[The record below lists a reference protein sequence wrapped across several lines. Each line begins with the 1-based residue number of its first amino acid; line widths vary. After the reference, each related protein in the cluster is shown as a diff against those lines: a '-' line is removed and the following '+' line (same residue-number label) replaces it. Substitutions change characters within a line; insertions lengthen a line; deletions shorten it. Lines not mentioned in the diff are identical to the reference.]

1 MCGQMQPNWQTFIC
15 NFIVTPAQVTSWK
28 DDAELKQQYGCALA
42 QSFKNPFEAA
52 CSIFDKETQ
61 KALFVSVNWINDP
74 EVLKA
79 KEEYNAVTTAPDIL
93 LDKVGLSRKLLAFAD
108 EKINFNGNSVFAA
121 EAKDRLAALKLYAEI
136 QQFIGKN
143 EINNNNNFYQA
154 NNKMEIVFVEPDK
167 KEEKIIEHKKIEVED
182 ILENSPIKLKL
193 VG

>member
-1 MCGQMQPNWQTFIC
+1 MQPNWQTFIA
-15 NFIVTPAQVTSWK
+15 NFIVTPIQVTSWK
-28 DDAELKQQYGCALA
+28 DDCELKQAFGIALA
-42 QSFKNPFEAA
+42 QNFKNSFEAA
-52 CSIFDKETQ
+52 CSIFGKETQ
-61 KALFVSVNWINDP
+61 KALWASTKWLDDP
-74 EVLKA
+74 EVIKA

-108 EKINFNGNSVFAA
+108 EKVIFNGNSVFAA

-154 NNKMEIVFVEPDK
+154 NNRMEIVFVEPDK
-167 KEEKIIEHKKIEVED
+167 KEEKIIEHKQTEVED
-182 ILENSPIKLKL
+182 VLEHSPIKLKL